1 MGSKT
6 LNYKVKIEGEI
17 SDLEKKFD
25 ALRKK
30 SDISVATKGN
40 KELDRY
46 FTSYEKQLNNL
57 KQKASLPINSSRGFN
72 SLEKEILK
80 LKNSGGELDRIFR
93 QIEKTISATPEN
105 FWAKNELDTIK
116 NLTNAIKN
124 YDNALKK
131 VKENDQK
138 IGKIDEKIGKKQTG
152 IADAKKTRDDWQRK
166 KDSLKDPRTLTKKQI
181 ETKEIKKA
189 DLSEQNAQR
198 KKQLKLIQEEKKIL
212 EDRRKKDIDEKGLSP
227 QAAKLQDY
235 KSKKRTGPAAGLN
248 LKEIQEQEKLIINTM
263 RNTSK
268 EIANID
274 LELKPPGTDKYLKEL
289 KRCEDGIKNADET
302 IAKYESDIKELN
314 EQKISLDVDTKEV
327 SQDLLKAARATGEL
341 DKEFDETNITTE
353 AAQKALEKYANA
365 ATGSVLSGLNQ
376 LSDGLEDVQNQADE
390 TSGAIS
396 ANRQEF
402 ERENEAAGQLN
413 GIKSRIQQF
422 VGLQGAVE
430 IARNAMRNAITTI
443 RELDDTMTEMAVVTE
458 HGLGHYWDQL
468 PEHTKR
474 ANELGV
480 AINDVYKAETLYYQQ
495 GLKTNQVIG
504 MSSET
509 LKMARIARMDAA
521 DATNKMTAALRGFN
535 MELNETSAQRV
546 NDVYSELAAIT
557 AADTQEIANAMTKT
571 ASIAS
576 NAGMDFETTSAFLSQ
591 IIETT
596 RESAETAGTAMKTII
611 ARFQE
616 LKKAPEEIGEVDGE
630 IVDANKIESALRSV
644 GIALR
649 DSSGQFR
656 ELDDVF
662 LELSSKWSGLD
673 KNTQRYIAT
682 MAAGSR
688 QQSRFIAMM
697 GDYGRTMEL
706 VDAANNSAGTS
717 QEQFEKTLES
727 LSSKITKLKNSWD
740 TFTTTIFD
748 NELIG
753 GVVDAATKIL
763 DTLNEIISKAPDA
776 VQPFM
781 SIGMIMGG
789 MKLGQKA
796 VNSVLGSAGESLG
809 IKKKKDKESKI
820 FGKNAFFTEDLTEDP
835 ENKGRGT
842 YTGSVRKGI
851 FTQKETKVIELDLE
865 GEERVRAEIEL
876 IDKELEG
883 LDTNIQINNQGIE
896 NDRNKIKK
904 IKEGWGDH
912 ELDTSKRTGISRI
925 NDRIAQKNQQNL
937 ILEEEKRKKLELKK
951 RKQKELKGMS
961 MSGLT
966 KEQKEQLAIVKKNN
980 KLTNEQINLM
990 GKKRLA
996 RIADA
1001 QATGNQ
1007 IKVTKELNWLS
1018 TTEKNLR
1025 QGGIKGLLTEIG
1037 LKQMGI
1043 ATQKKQITVT
1053 KSFIGVK
1060 LEEAAAWIQA
1070 NSAML
1075 IGLGVILLIVAAI
1088 ALLVVGIMKISKAWE
1103 EAGKVEEN
1111 KLKQLNKSLDEM
1123 KNMAQEA
1130 KQQLDSIAEERE
1142 GLEQLQEKFDD
1153 LTKGTK
1159 EWRQSLMEINNEV
1172 LELLEK
1178 YPDLGKYISRGKNG
1192 EMQITDAG
1200 WDHIYDE
1207 QQKAYSSAMSGQIA
1221 TQMQISEVQSQMSF
1235 DKYQTED
1242 FREDKQSQTF
1252 WASDDAK
1259 ESAIM
1264 TGVGAGAVA
1273 GAAIGSFI
1281 PVIGTLL
1288 GGLIGA
1294 GAGLIGGIITGE
1306 LSDNKTAEDVEREHT
1321 GGLTSEEF
1329 QNMAARMAE
1338 AGLDSWDSKDALKAE
1353 YEKMGYSDSVDFE
1366 DVYEVIDELGTDF
1379 DKMAAEAQNFNIKQ
1393 RALADS
1399 YAQNIMAQDEY
1410 ISNSEY
1416 GARAAAA
1423 VASSFGNIS
1432 DQINSKVEEIKN
1444 NEEYVDEDGKATDKL
1459 IQEYAELAGKTTD
1472 EVNAL
1477 IADSALSV
1485 NTMATILADTDIN
1498 KEWEKGILKATKELE
1513 RLALKSEQTGKS
1525 LEHIINATSQ
1535 DGSMLTQANI
1545 DTMKEILEVKDF
1557 KELEKLSDADLNK
1570 KINKYLK
1577 TENTSLEELGMS
1589 GRSWLENYIKAD
1601 ESFADARQV
1610 FKSFGL
1616 DFGILENQMANVADK
1631 FSTKL
1636 QENALKM
1643 TSAGNVEE
1651 VTSLTEGIM
1660 KGLTEEEQT
1669 QFMSILSEVDWS
1681 SKDAIAGLSEELDN
1695 LGIVSNDNIDKIQ
1708 ALENAIMDL
1717 ADTKFDVSIEDA
1729 FSMADFIQK
1738 VEEAGG
1744 KAAEFTKEELDR
1756 LTKMINVPIK
1766 EFTQTGSDAWRYQDG
1781 NQELIEML
1789 REEQDLLIEGA
1800 EKDIS
1805 DITRIEELMSNKS
1818 FSVNEYDK
1826 TDEKYM
1832 DLVADSVLRAYD
1844 AQLQRWED
1852 YTLEQLPGL
1861 KNKIEGAKEYEIP
1874 SLSEWIDNS
1883 IVNQN
1888 GERIYDTSQMSDGYF
1903 WGTEDNQLSYQF
1915 WESSIDFNKS
1925 RSDIGLTKK
1934 SDKEYKDY
1942 LYKDLYD
1949 DHNSTII
1956 ERYYKMY
1963 EEDLNYLKANPDAI
1977 KTLYDSNGIAIDNL
1991 RDENGNYIKSTG
2003 IKNYTAEQIFTALN
2017 EKGVIQSIDEKEVKH
2032 NAIRMSTTAIKEFFD
2047 AFATEAQKNT
2057 VAVLTGAEKTQMM
2070 LEIINEHFT
2079 QNLETMKKE
2088 FLAQENDIKT
2098 YWKTLS
2104 DSQEIID
2111 SFADHDLFS
2120 KEIAEWK
2127 GESFAEI
2134 IEQENLEYTLNAVT
2148 NSLEGLKN
2156 AAEYTTSALTKMYA
2170 DDTKKFSNMV
2180 AKLEDV
2186 SEVLTKDNRES
2197 LEYTTAFSEATNM
2210 INAFFGSSLGT
2221 DFFGTEDMQEAVEK
2235 FVSGSEEGWKAI
2247 QDEAAKK
2254 GWAELEGRGMS
2265 AEDIKAIKAALSDV
2279 EEGEIFKYEDLKIDS
2294 DDEKYID
2301 AINQILGAQGFSSIS
2316 DNTKETLSV
2325 IKYDTSALEKL
2336 KEDNDDD
2343 TWQNPWDWLYNKN
2356 NEINQLIREREKLE
2370 RSYQKILE
2378 DENSSVED
2386 VLKNR
2391 AERIGKLNEQLT
2403 EEKDKQNTAREQKNQ
2418 VQTQINELGFSEYM
2432 KINAKG
2438 IMEIDHKKIEEDLD
2452 AEEISAEDGAILEAL
2467 EAEWDEAHQA
2477 EQDAID
2483 TQEEIEDEVKEIKE
2497 EGRDELSDLY
2507 DQVKEGLIMSYQ
2519 EEIDALTEINDTI
2532 ADSQSKMLNKIQEQI
2547 DEQRQAREN
2556 EKTEQN
2562 LEDKRQRL
2570 NYLRMDTSGA
2580 NAVEI
2585 AQLEKEL
2592 GEEEQSYQDSLVDQ
2606 QLQKLQADNEK
2617 AKEQRDRQIQ
2627 LMNDQLQAYG
2637 ESQIVWEDVQKI
2649 LTNAWKSGQG
2659 FMTTPAG
2666 EFVGMANKIEEM
2678 NPIELEDFNKENAIT
2693 NKMAEA
2699 YALQEELTN
2708 PKSSEERTNLST
2720 LKNNIKTLEDTLT
2733 TKLVGTTKTNLADA
2747 VHSVEQAIEKA
2758 KNNDDDD
2765 NPGGL
2770 SGTNGNDS
2778 LLPPLLNK
2786 ERMKLLDEDKDNFA
2800 WQSALAMASKGV
2812 NVGKLFSNI
2821 KEHYKL
2827 SSEEDVQNFASEAL
2841 KYWKPSSSFL
2851 SAADDSTEQSEPYKK
2866 YEQKYNNNP
2875 FWFLD
2880 VYDEGKSAPDYNAA
2894 VDALRKY
2901 IGVDNSFDYNI
2912 ANKTANTLGWSLR
2925 NNSDLEKMSENAKKK
2940 GYTNIYDYLIKGVG
2954 HEYKLENSTSELGA
2968 LKFDKG
2974 LNIGVALDKDGEFV
2988 PFDKITEMTKF
2999 TSKKVAN
3006 KDGYVNVTEIT
3017 YNETLGETLAYI
3029 KSSDNTV
3036 KGWVKLEDLK
3046 KNYSGWGNFGGKF
3059 ATGGLADFTGPA
3071 WLDGTKSRP
3080 ELVLNQQDTQNFIA
3094 LKDILADVM
3103 DSTKGTI
3110 TNSTTN
3116 GDNYYEIEINV
3127 EGINNDYDVEQI
3139 ADKIKSMIQNDA
3151 MYRNVNALQKTSK

>member
-1 MGSKT
+1 MGGKT

-57 KQKASLPINSSRGFN
+57 KQKASLPINSSRGFD

-422 VGLQGAVE
+422 VGLQGAIE
-430 IARNAMRNAITTI
+430 IARKAMRNAITTI

-495 GLKTNQVIG
+495 GLKTNQVTG
-504 MSSET
+504 MSVET
-509 LKMARIARMDAA
+509 LKMARISGMEAA
-521 DATNKMTAALRGFN
+521 DATNKMTAAIRGFN
-535 MELNETSAQRV
+535 MELNETSAKRV

-662 LELSSKWSGLD
+662 LELSSKWDGLD

-706 VDAANNSAGTS
+706 VDAANNSAGAS

-748 NELIG
+748 NKLIG

-776 VQPFM
+776 VQPFL

-820 FGKNAFFTEDLTEDP
+820 FGKKTIFSDEMDKDG
-835 ENKGRGT
+835 NKV
-842 YTGSVRKGI
+842 YKGSNKDGI
-851 FTQKETKVIELDLE
+851 VTHKEIRVQEIRIEVI
-865 GEERVRAEIEL
+865 GEEKSEKI
-876 IDKELEG
+876 
-883 LDTNIQINNQGIE
+883 IE
-896 NDRNKIKK
+896 NINRQQYDLLQKKKEELQLTQSQTEAEKKQLQQIKQKQEALRKEGMANKPVNKNWKDKAIPEQRMEELQKRKDEEKKK
-904 IKEGWGDH
+904 IVP
-912 ELDTSKRTGISRI
+912 
-925 NDRIAQKNQQNL
+925 
-937 ILEEEKRKKLELKK
+937 KKDVVK
-951 RKQKELKGMS
+951 MS
-961 MSGLT
+961 
-966 KEQKEQLAIVKKNN
+966 KEQKTALDNLVKEE
-980 KLTNEQINLM
+980 KLTKDQINLL

-996 RIADA
+996 RLADA
-1001 QATGNQ
+1001 AATGDQ
-1007 IKVTKELNWLS
+1007 IKVEEELKWL
-1018 TTEKNLR
+1018 TTTQNNLQ

-1037 LKQMGI
+1037 LRATGNTTKTVELGI
-1043 ATQKKQITVT
+1043 T
-1053 KSFIGVK
+1053 KGLVSAK
-1060 LEEAAAWIQA
+1060 LAEAAAWIKA

-1075 IGLGVILLIVAAI
+1075 IGLGIILLIVAAI
-1088 ALLVVGIMKISKAWE
+1088 ALLVVGIMKISEAWE

-1123 KNMAQEA
+1123 KNAAQEA
-1130 KQQLDSIAEERE
+1130 KQQLDSIAEDRE

-1159 EWRQSLMEINNEV
+1159 EWRQSLMEINSEV

-1221 TQMQISEVQSQMSF
+1221 TQMQISEIQSQMSF
-1235 DKYQTED
+1235 DKYQTEE
-1242 FREDKQSQTF
+1242 FREDKQSQAF

-1259 ESAIM
+1259 ESAVM

-1288 GGLIGA
+1288 GGLA
-1294 GAGLIGGIITGE
+1294 GAVAGGIGGIITGE
-1306 LSDNKTAEDVEREHT
+1306 LSDNKTAEDIEREHT

-1329 QNMAARMAE
+1329 QNVAARLAE

-1353 YEKMGYSDSVDFE
+1353 YEKMGYSDSADFE
-1366 DVYEVIDELGTDF
+1366 DVYEVIDKLGADF
-1379 DKMAAEAQNFNIKQ
+1379 DKMATEAQNFNIKQ
-1393 RALADS
+1393 KALADS

-1410 ISNSEY
+1410 ISSSEY
-1416 GARAAAA
+1416 GARAASA

-1432 DQINSKVEEIKN
+1432 DQINGKVEEIKN
-1444 NEEYVDEDGKATDKL
+1444 NEEYVDEDGKATEKL
-1459 IQEYAELAGKTTD
+1459 IQEYAELTGKTTD

-1485 NTMATILADTDIN
+1485 DTMATILADTDIN
-1498 KEWEKGILKATKELE
+1498 KEWGKGILKATKELE
-1513 RLALKSEQTGKS
+1513 KLALKSEQTGKS
-1525 LEHIINATSQ
+1525 LDHIINATSQ

-1545 DTMKEILEVKDF
+1545 DTMKDALEVKDF
-1557 KELEKLSDADLNK
+1557 KELESLSDAELDK
-1570 KINKYLK
+1570 KINDYLK
-1577 TENTSLEELGMS
+1577 LENTSLEELGMS

-1601 ESFADARQV
+1601 ESLADARQV

-1616 DFGILENQMANVADK
+1616 DFGILENQMAGVADK

-1651 VTSLTEGIM
+1651 VASLTEGIM
-1660 KGLTEEEQT
+1660 KGLTKEEQT

-1766 EFTQTGSDAWRYQDG
+1766 EFTQIGLDAWRYQGG

-1800 EKDIS
+1800 EKD
-1805 DITRIEELMSNKS
+1805 
-1818 FSVNEYDK
+1818 
-1826 TDEKYM
+1826 
-1832 DLVADSVLRAYD
+1832 
-1844 AQLQRWED
+1844 LQ
-1852 YTLEQLPGL
+1852 
-1861 KNKIEGAKEYEIP
+1861 
-1874 SLSEWIDNS
+1874 
-1883 IVNQN
+1883 
-1888 GERIYDTSQMSDGYF
+1888 
-1903 WGTEDNQLSYQF
+1903 
-1915 WESSIDFNKS
+1915 
-1925 RSDIGLTKK
+1925 
-1934 SDKEYKDY
+1934 
-1942 LYKDLYD
+1942 
-1949 DHNSTII
+1949 
-1956 ERYYKMY
+1956 
-1963 EEDLNYLKANPDAI
+1963 
-1977 KTLYDSNGIAIDNL
+1977 
-1991 RDENGNYIKSTG
+1991 
-2003 IKNYTAEQIFTALN
+2003 
-2017 EKGVIQSIDEKEVKH
+2017 
-2032 NAIRMSTTAIKEFFD
+2032 
-2047 AFATEAQKNT
+2047 
-2057 VAVLTGAEKTQMM
+2057 
-2070 LEIINEHFT
+2070 
-2079 QNLETMKKE
+2079 
-2088 FLAQENDIKT
+2088 
-2098 YWKTLS
+2098 
-2104 DSQEIID
+2104 
-2111 SFADHDLFS
+2111 
-2120 KEIAEWK
+2120 
-2127 GESFAEI
+2127 
-2134 IEQENLEYTLNAVT
+2134 
-2148 NSLEGLKN
+2148 
-2156 AAEYTTSALTKMYA
+2156 
-2170 DDTKKFSNMV
+2170 
-2180 AKLEDV
+2180 
-2186 SEVLTKDNRES
+2186 
-2197 LEYTTAFSEATNM
+2197 
-2210 INAFFGSSLGT
+2210 
-2221 DFFGTEDMQEAVEK
+2221 
-2235 FVSGSEEGWKAI
+2235 
-2247 QDEAAKK
+2247 
-2254 GWAELEGRGMS
+2254 
-2265 AEDIKAIKAALSDV
+2265 
-2279 EEGEIFKYEDLKIDS
+2279 
-2294 DDEKYID
+2294 
-2301 AINQILGAQGFSSIS
+2301 
-2316 DNTKETLSV
+2316 
-2325 IKYDTSALEKL
+2325 
-2336 KEDNDDD
+2336 
-2343 TWQNPWDWLYNKN
+2343 
-2356 NEINQLIREREKLE
+2356 
-2370 RSYQKILE
+2370 
-2378 DENSSVED
+2378 
-2386 VLKNR
+2386 
-2391 AERIGKLNEQLT
+2391 
-2403 EEKDKQNTAREQKNQ
+2403 
-2418 VQTQINELGFSEYM
+2418 
-2432 KINAKG
+2432 
-2438 IMEIDHKKIEEDLD
+2438 
-2452 AEEISAEDGAILEAL
+2452 
-2467 EAEWDEAHQA
+2467 
-2477 EQDAID
+2477 
-2483 TQEEIEDEVKEIKE
+2483 
-2497 EGRDELSDLY
+2497 
-2507 DQVKEGLIMSYQ
+2507 
-2519 EEIDALTEINDTI
+2519 
-2532 ADSQSKMLNKIQEQI
+2532 
-2547 DEQRQAREN
+2547 
-2556 EKTEQN
+2556 
-2562 LEDKRQRL
+2562 
-2570 NYLRMDTSGA
+2570 
-2580 NAVEI
+2580 
-2585 AQLEKEL
+2585 
-2592 GEEEQSYQDSLVDQ
+2592 
-2606 QLQKLQADNEK
+2606 
-2617 AKEQRDRQIQ
+2617 
-2627 LMNDQLQAYG
+2627 
-2637 ESQIVWEDVQKI
+2637 
-2649 LTNAWKSGQG
+2649 
-2659 FMTTPAG
+2659 
-2666 EFVGMANKIEEM
+2666 
-2678 NPIELEDFNKENAIT
+2678 
-2693 NKMAEA
+2693 
-2699 YALQEELTN
+2699 
-2708 PKSSEERTNLST
+2708 
-2720 LKNNIKTLEDTLT
+2720 
-2733 TKLVGTTKTNLADA
+2733 
-2747 VHSVEQAIEKA
+2747 
-2758 KNNDDDD
+2758 
-2765 NPGGL
+2765 
-2770 SGTNGNDS
+2770 
-2778 LLPPLLNK
+2778 
-2786 ERMKLLDEDKDNFA
+2786 
-2800 WQSALAMASKGV
+2800 
-2812 NVGKLFSNI
+2812 
-2821 KEHYKL
+2821 
-2827 SSEEDVQNFASEAL
+2827 
-2841 KYWKPSSSFL
+2841 
-2851 SAADDSTEQSEPYKK
+2851 
-2866 YEQKYNNNP
+2866 
-2875 FWFLD
+2875 
-2880 VYDEGKSAPDYNAA
+2880 
-2894 VDALRKY
+2894 
-2901 IGVDNSFDYNI
+2901 
-2912 ANKTANTLGWSLR
+2912 
-2925 NNSDLEKMSENAKKK
+2925 
-2940 GYTNIYDYLIKGVG
+2940 
-2954 HEYKLENSTSELGA
+2954 
-2968 LKFDKG
+2968 
-2974 LNIGVALDKDGEFV
+2974 
-2988 PFDKITEMTKF
+2988 
-2999 TSKKVAN
+2999 
-3006 KDGYVNVTEIT
+3006 
-3017 YNETLGETLAYI
+3017 
-3029 KSSDNTV
+3029 
-3036 KGWVKLEDLK
+3036 
-3046 KNYSGWGNFGGKF
+3046 
-3059 ATGGLADFTGPA
+3059 
-3071 WLDGTKSRP
+3071 
-3080 ELVLNQQDTQNFIA
+3080 
-3094 LKDILADVM
+3094 
-3103 DSTKGTI
+3103 
-3110 TNSTTN
+3110 
-3116 GDNYYEIEINV
+3116 
-3127 EGINNDYDVEQI
+3127 
-3139 ADKIKSMIQNDA
+3139 
-3151 MYRNVNALQKTSK
+3151 